1 MKKFL
6 KKNNKKVMAFF
17 GVFLMIAFAAQSR
30 YGSGAGGPGAAV
42 IGHIGD
48 DKITESD
55 LQSARQQWQ
64 LLKQSLAT
72 ENPQEPGQ
80 YVSFLAYKF
89 RPAEAIE
96 QDPKLYLLLLKE
108 AERLGTGV
116 SDQDVQEFLSDPSIF
131 VQLPTGSITRFDQLA
146 TADPDYA
153 IELRQATAGFL
164 SITQASGRALDLCKL
179 SQPLKDFA
187 LAEGHQNI
195 TVRLASFDAGKF
207 TAKLPAPT
215 TQQLQQQFD
224 QFANVESTG
233 SGSGTNLFGCGYK
246 IPDQV
251 RIQTISVSHEQIKQ
265 AITQSKS
272 SYDWD
277 VEARG
282 YYLKHKADFPSTQ
295 PVAPPASAMMTL
307 PTTQASP
314 YKAFEVVKAQ
324 IMDQVMAPDVDELN
338 ARVQKEITSTL
349 AQDWTAYHAAHPDT
363 QPRTAP
369 ALPDGSLAAISSL
382 GVPYDSYDY
391 LKALA
396 AKIQKDC
403 GILPVVSALNKPMT
417 EHEIVLVPGIGLSQT
432 ASSSAAG
439 PVPFGSAVMDPT
451 LALFQPSAPLNN
463 DDNQTTYQFR
473 VTDRIAAHRPASMAD
488 VAPIVKADWI
498 RAQSYQ
504 AAQARATAL
513 RDAAAKTGLLPAA
526 AATGDI
532 VVTTPPFS
540 AGMASKEGADTIPSV
555 PLTGDDVSMFKDKC
569 QSILEAAAKHEP
581 AVAVVE
587 APNEF
592 RVLVIELD
600 DVQPDWPKG
609 QRYIA
614 EATVTRELMS
624 EFGRQLASDWYKLAS
639 VEGRLGY
646 VDAQAP
652 KKIGT

>member
-1 MKKFL
+1 MNKFL

-30 YGSGAGGPGAAV
+30 YGSGSGGPGAGV

-48 DKITESD
+48 DKITEAD

-64 LLKQSLAT
+64 LLRQSLVI
-72 ENPQEPGQ
+72 ENPQDPGQ

-108 AERLGTGV
+108 AERLGAGA
-116 SDQDVQEFLSDPSIF
+116 SDQDVQEFLANPSVY

-153 IELRQATAGFL
+153 IELREAAARFL
-164 SITQASGRALDLCKL
+164 SVIQAYGRAIDLCKA

-187 LAEGHQNI
+187 LAEDHQNI

-207 TAKLPAPT
+207 TAKLAPPT

-224 QFANVESTG
+224 RFANVESTG

-251 RIQTISVSHEQIKQ
+251 RIQTIAVSHEQIKQ
-265 AITQSKS
+265 AILQSKS

-282 YYLKHKADFPSTQ
+282 YYLKHKADYPSTQ

-314 YKAFEVVKAQ
+314 YKPFDAVKAQ
-324 IMDQVMAPDVDELN
+324 ILDQVMAPDVN
-338 ARVQKEITSTL
+338 ALTDRVQKEITTTL
-349 AQDWTAYHAAHPDT
+349 AQDWATYHAAHPDT
-363 QPRTAP
+363 QPATAP
-369 ALPDGSLAAISSL
+369 ALPDGSSAAISSL

-403 GILPVVSALNKPMT
+403 GVLPVVSALNKPMT
-417 EHEIVLVPGIGLSQT
+417 QHEIVLVPGIGLSQT
-432 ASSSAAG
+432 ASGSAAG
-439 PVPFGSAVMDPT
+439 PMPFGSAVMDPT
-451 LALFQPSAPLNN
+451 LALFQPSAPLTN

-488 VAPIVKADWI
+488 VAAIVKADWI

-504 AAQARATAL
+504 AAVAKATAL
-513 RDAAAKTGLLPAA
+513 RDTAAKSGLLPAA
-526 AATGDI
+526 AAMGEI

-540 AGMASKEGADTIPSV
+540 AGATTEGADTIPSV
-555 PLTGDDVSMFKDKC
+555 PLTGDDVSMFKEKC
-569 QSILEAAAKHEP
+569 QSILQAAARHEP
-581 AVAVVE
+581 PLAIVE

-600 DVQPDWPKG
+600 SVQPDWPKG
-609 QRYIA
+609 QRYVA
-614 EATVTRELMS
+614 EAAVTQELMS
-624 EFGRQLASDWYKLAS
+624 EMGRRLQPDWYTLQS

-652 KKIGT
+652 KKVGT